1 MNSFIIKYFLLLFF
15 LNAGFVFAQ
24 DTTHARGHIKVAKP
38 KDNDASIYINAFATY
53 GDYDYSKI
61 KNEIIEEMT
70 YSPMPVVERYFF
82 PFNYTK
88 YFNEKFRGKP
98 LSLLGKESDTV
109 FIEVKILPNGK
120 VYMRD
125 RSNQMM
131 VEGVPALYNEKVGG
145 YELNDLHWSCMK
157 YMKDI
162 KEWDPAFAVLSKK
175 GKYKGQTVIKPKK
188 TAISSTALIT
198 IVFSSFPLD
207 EQ

>member
-1 MNSFIIKYFLLLFF
+1 MSFKIGIVFLFF
-15 LNAGFVFAQ
+15 IFSVAGFSQ
-24 DTTHARGHIKVAKP
+24 TDTSRARGHIKVAKP
-38 KDNDASIYINAFATY
+38 KDNQGDIFIKAFATY
-53 GDYDYSKI
+53 GDFDYSKI

-109 FIEVKILPNGK
+109 FIEVKILANGK

-125 RSNQMM
+125 KSNQMM

-162 KEWDPAFAVLSKK
+162 KKWEPAFAVLSKK

-198 IVFSSFPLD
+198 IVFSSSPFD